1 MAMRAALRF
10 ALRQVRARPLACF
23 TVAFVLGLLLRQR
36 LSVPTAACAL
46 ACAALIPLGIALR
59 GRQRIAAA
67 LLVLIG
73 LTAGM
78 VRMGLAMDRVKPVQ
92 TRYSVQMEGRVAS
105 EPFTNPDTG
114 RRIFR
119 FEVETAGGD
128 PCDLC
133 LRMYLRGES
142 DLVEAIACGQQLRL
156 TGHIWAPDPVT
167 NPYEF
172 DFGAYLNRQGMDAYA
187 TAKIEDVAVLGSTRD
202 LQTAIVSVRQAIARR
217 IDALFPDSAGM
228 MRALVLDDRSLL
240 GDEQRNALRRSG
252 TAHLISISGLHV
264 TLLAAVLS
272 MLLGLFM
279 PQHYAAVIA
288 AALLIPYG
296 ALIGFTAP
304 FTRAL
309 CTFGI
314 FCFAPIFG
322 VPSDSIT
329 RLCAAMLAWL
339 AAKPMSVQDPGFV
352 LSYAASAGILL
363 LMPPFRRLTGL
374 DALDHNLPSTHGMRR
389 TLMQVAHY
397 VGDLTC
403 ASLAAQLAT
412 LPLVVAFFGGQPL
425 LSLPFNLVCVPL
437 CMAGYILGMAV
448 LLISVI
454 SMPLAALLARIP
466 DGLLAGLTA
475 ITRLSVET
483 NVGYARVGRY
493 PFILSIAHWA
503 IIVAA
508 SDLTRITPRL
518 HRAMPLGIVG
528 VAGLATLLVFANT
541 WPFTLVFLD
550 AGQADC
556 AVVRSHGCTWLIDAG
571 DTYTP
576 AADYLSATCLKLNGI
591 LLSHPHA
598 DHAGGLCDILDSFR
612 PDAIYVPAGW
622 FDVED
627 VAPSVTEGIEKARRM
642 GIPILQLRT
651 GDAIDLSDAAQLEVY
666 SPDGEFLPSDVNDLS
681 MLALVSCEGQR
692 ALFTGDLSQVGEP
705 EVIPDADVLKVPHHG
720 SDKGTSDRFLD
731 HVTPEIAVISVGENN
746 YGHPGEATLERLAAR
761 GAQVYQTR
769 SRGAITLRHQGGVW
783 HIETYL
789 EAAHEME

>member
-1 MAMRAALRF
+1 MRAALRF

-36 LSVPTAACAL
+36 LAAPTAACAL
-46 ACAALIPLGIALR
+46 GCAALVPLGIALR
-59 GRQRIAAA
+59 GRRRIAAA
-67 LLVLIG
+67 LLLLIG

-78 VRMGLAMDRVKPVQ
+78 GRMGLAVDRVKPVQ

-119 FEVETAGGD
+119 FEVEEAGGD

-133 LRMYLRGES
+133 LRMYLRGEAEP
-142 DLVEAIACGQQLRL
+142 LETIACGQRLRL

-187 TAKIEDVAVLGSTRD
+187 TAKIEDVAVVGSTRD

-217 IDALFPDSAGM
+217 IDALFPGSAGM
-228 MRALVLDDRSLL
+228 MRALVLGDRSLL

-252 TAHLISISGLHV
+252 TAHLISISGMHV
-264 TLLAAVLS
+264 TLLATVLS

-279 PQHYAAVIA
+279 PRRYAAVIA
-288 AALLIPYG
+288 AVLLIPYG

-314 FCFAPIFG
+314 FCLAPIVG
-322 VPSDSIT
+322 MPSDGIT
-329 RLCAAMLAWL
+329 RLCAAMLIWL
-339 AAKPMSVQDPGFV
+339 AAKPMSVQDPGFA
-352 LSYAASAGILL
+352 LSYAASAGIML
-363 LMPPFRRLTGL
+363 LMPPFRRLAGL
-374 DALDHNLPSTHGMRR
+374 EAMDHSLASARGTRRALLEGVRY
-389 TLMQVAHY
+389 A
-397 VGDLTC
+397 GDLLC

-437 CMAGYILGMAV
+437 CMAGYVLGMAA
-448 LLISVI
+448 LLVSVI
-454 SMPLAALLARIP
+454 SMPLAALLARVP
-466 DGLLAGLTA
+466 DALLTGLTA
-475 ITRLSVET
+475 ITRQSVESYG
-483 NVGYARVGRY
+483 GYTRVGRY
-493 PFILSIAHWA
+493 PLALTIAHWA

-508 SDLTRITPRL
+508 SDLTRLRPRL
-518 HRAMPLGIVG
+518 HRWLPLGVVG

-556 AVVRSHGCTWLIDAG
+556 AVVRSHSRTWLIDAG

-598 DHAGGLCDILDSFR
+598 DHAGGLSDILDSFR
-612 PDAIYVPAGW
+612 PDAIYVPVGW

-627 VAPSVTEGIEKARRM
+627 VAPSVNEGIEKARRM
-642 GIPILQLRT
+642 GIPILELRT
-651 GDAIDLSDAAQLEVY
+651 GDAIDLSDAARLEVY
-666 SPDGEFLPSDVNDLS
+666 SPDGRALPDEVNDLS